1 MKCII
6 QYKDKNEEYGC
17 FCGELKECNECS
29 CGNFR
34 KKTECETAIGGYC
47 TCRLCG
53 YAVRA

>member
-6 QYKDKNEEYGC
+6 QYKDKNEEHEC
-17 FCGELKECNECS
+17 FCIELKECNKCN

-34 KKTECETAIGGYC
+34 KGDKCEIAIGEYC